1 MTFPIVIGPGAEYQQ
16 TAGSTCI
23 EKVISIIGDV
33 LEENWRKTGGS
44 LVQLPREYLAVTS
57 QLPRSYLAV
66 TVRLPRGYPALA
78 PFRLPQGV
86 PWLPPMLL
94 LNYP

>member
-1 MTFPIVIGPGAEYQQ
+1 MHISNTSPIYLQY
-16 TAGSTCI
+16 
-23 EKVISIIGDV
+23 ISNFSPILIIGDV

-57 QLPRSYLAV
+57 QLPRGYLAV